1 MNDELGYWRERA
13 RFLDGILAGKPM
25 DQAARDEILLARAYV
40 ALVVYDLVKFARIA
54 DAVRRAHATW
64 AAEDA
69 LSD

>member
-1 MNDELGYWRERA
+1 MSEIEFWRERA
-13 RFLDGILAGKPM
+13 RFLDSVLAGKPM

-40 ALVVYDLVKFARIA
+40 ALVVHDLAKAAHIA